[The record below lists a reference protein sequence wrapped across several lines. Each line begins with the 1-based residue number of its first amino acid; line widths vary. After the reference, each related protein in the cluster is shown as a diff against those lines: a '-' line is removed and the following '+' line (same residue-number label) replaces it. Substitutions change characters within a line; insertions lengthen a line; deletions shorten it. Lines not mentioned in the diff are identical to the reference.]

1 MLAYE
6 PAAVVR
12 HRHRRDYAQL
22 RTQITNNGIGFAS
35 YLVRIALAYPEA
47 RGDVAR
53 FWLWWFWRWMLRRL
67 IGSYVRPS
75 RLPREP
81 FVRPSRL
88 PRELILA
95 ELRGFLVGLGR
106 YPRARRRAALIASS
120 GDEMLIP
127 LAYDASSS
135 TRAGR
140 E

>member
-53 FWLWWFWRWMLRRL
+53 FWLWWFWRGMLRRL
-67 IGSYVRPS
+67 IGSY
-75 RLPREP
+75 
-81 FVRPSRL
+81 VRPSRL

-127 LAYDASSS
+127 LAHDASS
-135 TRAGR
+135 GP
-140 E
+140 